1 MTEVPKIVYDRLR
14 AAPPEQALPDQALQD
29 EVAPQRAHPDAD
41 LLTAF
46 AEQALTATERD
57 GVLAH
62 LALCDDCRDIVSLA
76 LPAADLVPTPIAIE
90 TDASRATASRTPA
103 PRRSGFAW
111 PSLRWA
117 ALAAAVVV
125 AASVLVV
132 RSGRRDH
139 ATLLSKVVPQVAA
152 TAAPNLTQPSASS
165 MNQLANATVNQP
177 ATVAPTDEA
186 KLMYELPSPKKLKAG
201 KAPSLPIQGRSVT
214 ALLDTQNASG
224 QTATLSAAGSAP
236 APLPNSP
243 AMDATTAGARIMGR
257 SSEAV
262 EVSSQAVAV
271 EATPSADD
279 TLVARNDALPI
290 EKAKPAPQESG
301 ANAVQMAESQK
312 AALQTNSAVVGAA
325 SPAVAG
331 RNVTSLV
338 ALTPAS
344 RQAPAVTWMITAGV
358 LQRSLDGGQT
368 WQNASH
374 SDHPLLC
381 YASYNADV
389 WTGGQAGALFHSID
403 SGITWEQVRPSIKA
417 QALSSDVTHI
427 DLHGPAEIMVST
439 SNNEIWA
446 SVDGGKTWAK
456 K

>member
-1 MTEVPKIVYDRLR
+1 
-14 AAPPEQALPDQALQD
+14 
-29 EVAPQRAHPDAD
+29 
-41 LLTAF
+41 
-46 AEQALTATERD
+46 
-57 GVLAH
+57 
-62 LALCDDCRDIVSLA
+62 
-76 LPAADLVPTPIAIE
+76 
-90 TDASRATASRTPA
+90 
-103 PRRSGFAW
+103 
-111 PSLRWA
+111 
-117 ALAAAVVV
+117 
-125 AASVLVV
+125 
-132 RSGRRDH
+132 
-139 ATLLSKVVPQVAA
+139 
-152 TAAPNLTQPSASS
+152 
-165 MNQLANATVNQP
+165 
-177 ATVAPTDEA
+177 
-186 KLMYELPSPKKLKAG
+186 
-201 KAPSLPIQGRSVT
+201 
-214 ALLDTQNASG
+214 
-224 QTATLSAAGSAP
+224 
-236 APLPNSP
+236 
-243 AMDATTAGARIMGR
+243 MDATTAGARIMGR

-262 EVSSQAVAV
+262 EVSSEAVAV

-403 SGITWEQVRPSIKA
+403 SGIIWEQVRPSIKA
-417 QALSSDVTHI
+417 QALSSDITHI
-427 DLHGPAEIMVST
+427 DLHGPTEIFVST
-439 SNNEIWA
+439 SNNEVWGSA
-446 SVDGGKTWAK
+446 DAGKTWAK